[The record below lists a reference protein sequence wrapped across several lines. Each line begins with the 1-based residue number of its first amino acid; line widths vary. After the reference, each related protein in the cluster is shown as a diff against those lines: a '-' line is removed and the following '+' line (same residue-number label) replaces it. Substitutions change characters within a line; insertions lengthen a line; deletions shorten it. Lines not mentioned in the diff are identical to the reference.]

1 MRRKR
6 RNHSP
11 SFKAK
16 VALAALKGDR
26 TVAELCSE
34 FDIHANQVTA
44 WKKQLLEGAQDVF
57 DTEASSKANA
67 LQENKVKE
75 LHAKIGELAMEKDF
89 LSKALSRG
97 Q

>member
-6 RNHSP
+6 RTHGSA
-11 SFKAK
+11 FKAK

-26 TVAELCSE
+26 TLAELADQ
-34 FDIHANQVTA
+34 FQVHPGQIQT
-44 WKKQLLEGAQDVF
+44 WRKQLLKGAEEVF
-57 DTEASSKANA
+57 DKGSSGRRD
-67 LQENKVKE
+67 QEGEIKD

-89 LSKALSRG
+89 LSQALGRM